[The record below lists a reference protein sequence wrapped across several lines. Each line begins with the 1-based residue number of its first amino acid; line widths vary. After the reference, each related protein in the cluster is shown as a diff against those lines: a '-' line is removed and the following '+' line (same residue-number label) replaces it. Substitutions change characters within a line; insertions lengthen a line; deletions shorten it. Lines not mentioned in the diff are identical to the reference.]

1 MYDAVSMVQGTHQP
15 PTSFTQEEEKKLTLQ
30 STVLRISLSESLLR
44 ASVGIGWAT
53 ICWRPDLA
61 IAFLK
66 DRRKRGCVNVLA
78 DNNSNNKQAIFTV
91 PLEAAC

>member
-1 MYDAVSMVQGTHQP
+1 MCAAVSVEQGTHQP

-66 DRRKRGCVNVLA
+66 DRRKCGCINILA
-78 DNNSNNKQAIFTV
+78 DNSSNNEQAIFTA
-91 PLEAAC
+91 PLEVAC